1 MLQYGFHHQTF
12 PYREVDQSSTCH
24 QPSWS
29 KNDTPASNYN
39 NSAPST
45 SGINDEAFAVTN
57 SEAVIDSSGDKQIK
71 VVENNNRENSYHSA
85 NVGMKED
92 ETKLAL
98 LSKPKI
104 KPTFLSKMISS
115 RIIVPET
122 KKPEQKLPLKP
133 SFSKAKLNTSQKEI
147 HNPVVI
153 NKRSATSL
161 VDSDETTESKSMK
174 ISKPVSMT
182 KPSFNLK
189 KLSGPNFN
197 ISSRPTFSKNP
208 SIPSSSNNNNF
219 IQTTTNLMT
228 VPTMICMKQSVA
240 ELSVQDEF
248 KKPSNS
254 NSKQPPASQSAVKKK
269 PTIANVNIEELIQ
282 SRRLSEV
289 NKLNVATLLDYCR
302 NSGIKQA
309 KAKSKKD
316 ELLRL
321 IFMKHN
327 VISANEQ

>member
-1 MLQYGFHHQTF
+1 MG
-12 PYREVDQSSTCH
+12 
-24 QPSWS
+24 
-29 KNDTPASNYN
+29 
-39 NSAPST
+39 
-45 SGINDEAFAVTN
+45 
-57 SEAVIDSSGDKQIK
+57 
-71 VVENNNRENSYHSA
+71 
-85 NVGMKED
+85 
-92 ETKLAL
+92 
-98 LSKPKI
+98 
-104 KPTFLSKMISS
+104 
-115 RIIVPET
+115 PEKFT
-122 KKPEQKLPLKP
+122 G
-133 SFSKAKLNTSQKEI
+133 
-147 HNPVVI
+147 
-153 NKRSATSL
+153 R
-161 VDSDETTESKSMK
+161 
-174 ISKPVSMT
+174 
-182 KPSFNLK
+182 K

-228 VPTMICMKQSVA
+228 VPTMICTKQSVA

-254 NSKQPPASQSAVKKK
+254 KQPSASQSAVKKK

-282 SRRLSEV
+282 TRRLSEV